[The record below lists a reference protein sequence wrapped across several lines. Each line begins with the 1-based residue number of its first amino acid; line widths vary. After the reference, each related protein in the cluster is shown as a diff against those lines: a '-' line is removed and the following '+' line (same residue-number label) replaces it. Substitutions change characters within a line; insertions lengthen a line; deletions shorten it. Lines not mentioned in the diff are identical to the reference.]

1 MVGLSSSGNANS
13 ARSTTSISN
22 APCSFARSMNHL
34 ATGRATAAGSG
45 TGDHDHQPRSVH
57 GCGGEIV
64 AIVGGV
70 TGSPRADPGSPGG
83 DQSDQP
89 SATSPHPTAADLA
102 GAAAGRLAIVEPLTA
117 EHESGL
123 VDAAA
128 ESSVFDWLPVDVASS
143 REAIEGWLRATLQSA
158 RAGRD
163 VPFAIIDAR
172 TGRVVGSTRFLDLR
186 LEHLR
191 AEIGWTWLARS
202 AWSTGIDV
210 KDQVHAVGPRLRS
223 TPGCAGSSSRPTL
236 AMSARGVRCWRSG
249 RSSRGSCASTWSS
262 ATDTHGTRPTTR

>member
-1 MVGLSSSGNANS
+1 M
-13 ARSTTSISN
+13 
-22 APCSFARSMNHL
+22 
-34 ATGRATAAGSG
+34 
-45 TGDHDHQPRSVH
+45 
-57 GCGGEIV
+57 
-64 AIVGGV
+64 

-128 ESSVFDWLPVDVASS
+128 ESSVFDWLPVDMASS
-143 REAIEGWLRATLQSA
+143 REAVEGWLRATLQSA

-172 TGRVVGSTRFLDLR
+172 TGRVVGSTRFLELR

-202 AWSTGIDV
+202 AWSTGINVETKLLLLGRAFD
-210 KDQVHAVGPRLRS
+210 HAGLRRVEFKTDARNERSRGALLALGAQFEGILRKHMVVRDGHARDSAYYSVIDDEWPQLRERLR
-223 TPGCAGSSSRPTL
+223 RRVDEHL
-236 AMSARGVRCWRSG
+236 APPA
-249 RSSRGSCASTWSS
+249 A
-262 ATDTHGTRPTTR
+262 P